1 MQPLLYLTHRLPY
14 PPNKGDKVRS
24 YHLLRYL
31 AARHRVYLGTFIDDP
46 ADEAYVEKVRAM
58 CADVH
63 IVRIAPGMQRVKS
76 LRGLLTG
83 EALTLPYYRD
93 GGLDEWVR
101 TTLKRENIDKAVIF
115 SSAMAQYVPD
125 DKALRLIVDFVDVD
139 SAKWTEYGA
148 RRPWPLSWIYA
159 REGRK
164 LLAFEAATAARA
176 TGSVLVT
183 EAEVA
188 LFQKLAPAE
197 AARTI
202 AVPNGVDAE
211 FFAPDPQRD
220 SPYKADE
227 AAVVFTGAMDYW
239 PNIDAVCWFAAEIW
253 PAIKAKWSAA
263 RFYIVGMRPAPAVQ
277 ALAANPDIV
286 VTGTVPD
293 VRPYLQHARVVVAP
307 LRVARGIQNKVLE
320 AMSMEQAVVVAKA
333 PAAGLGGVA
342 DRDYAVADS
351 ADEFAQS
358 VLQLA
363 DQVAARSMGK
373 AARAHVL
380 AHYQWG
386 ANLAPLDAMLAPGA
400 ESSASSAMPA
410 AAATV

>member
-31 AARHRVYLGTFIDDP
+31 AARHRVFLGTFIDDP
-46 ADEAYVEKVRAM
+46 ADEAYVEKLSAM
-58 CADVH
+58 CADIH
-63 IVRIAPGMQRVKS
+63 IARISPSAQRIKS
-76 LRGLLTG
+76 LRGLLSG

-93 GGLDEWVR
+93 AGLASWVR
-101 TTLKRENIDKAVIF
+101 ETIRREGIGQAVIF
-115 SSAMAQYVPD
+115 SSAMAQY
-125 DKALRLIVDFVDVD
+125 LRDTEGVRTVIDFCDVD
-139 SAKWTEYGA
+139 SAKWTQYA
-148 RRPWPLSWIYA
+148 PRHMWPLSWIYT
-159 REGRK
+159 REGKR
-164 LLAFEAATAARA
+164 LLDFEAAMAARA
-176 TGSVLVT
+176 DASLFVT

-188 LFQKLAPAE
+188 LFKELAPAQSTR
-197 AARTI
+197 AI
-202 AVPNGVDAE
+202 AVPNGVDTD
-211 FFAPDPQRD
+211 FFSPDPQRHN
-220 SPYKADE
+220 PYSSEE

-253 PAIKAKWSAA
+253 PAIKAKWGAA

-277 ALAANPDIV
+277 ALAGPDIV

-333 PAAGLGGVA
+333 PAAGLGGMPG
-342 DRDYAVADS
+342 RDYAVAEG
-351 ADEFAQS
+351 AEEFARV
-358 VLQLA
+358 VLSCA

-373 AARAHVL
+373 TARAHVL

-386 ANLAPLDAMLAPGA
+386 ANLASLDKLLAGDAGAPNTAASAPVAIPG
-400 ESSASSAMPA
+400 
-410 AAATV
+410 